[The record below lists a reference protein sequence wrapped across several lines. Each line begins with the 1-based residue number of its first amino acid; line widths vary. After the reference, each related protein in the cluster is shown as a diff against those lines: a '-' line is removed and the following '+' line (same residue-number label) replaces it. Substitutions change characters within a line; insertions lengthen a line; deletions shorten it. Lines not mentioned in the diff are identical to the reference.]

1 MYAKIRAVV
10 RSHTPDILA
19 PAFAG
24 AENYL
29 RRLVAWGHV
38 IVHVRGAAPRDVWT
52 LWRSILAAPI
62 TSLAQL
68 RKWREPYLMAD
79 AEVVSHGLGRFSVRA
94 HSDDLGHVLAFSRE
108 RVLFDTLR
116 DSVGPGDIVLDAGA
130 NIGVITIMLARCV
143 GPTGRVIAVEMMP
156 DTAARLRR
164 HIAMNG
170 IGNVEVVEK
179 ALSSEP
185 DQTVTASVPR
195 GFFGQASIV
204 HGAAST
210 DTATVSVQTTTIDA
224 IVGGVPSIALM
235 KMDLE
240 GAEAQALLGAK
251 RSLEKIRAI
260 VFESWSGG
268 DNLGGVL
275 CEKGFSISL
284 IDGRNFLARRDKS

>member
-19 PAFAG
+19 PEFAG

-29 RRLVAWGHV
+29 RRLKAWGHV
-38 IVHVRGAAPRDVWT
+38 IWYVRGAAPRDVWT

-79 AEVVSHGLGRFSVRA
+79 AEVLLRGLGRFTVRA
-94 HSDDLGHVLAFSRE
+94 YSDDLGHVLAFSRE
-108 RVLFDTLR
+108 RVLFNTLR
-116 DSVGPGDIVLDAGA
+116 DSVGPGDVVLDAGA
-130 NIGVITIMLARCV
+130 NIGVITMVLARCV

-170 IGNVEVVEK
+170 LENVEVIEK
-179 ALSSEP
+179 ALSSESNRSVMA
-185 DQTVTASVPR
+185 TVPR

-204 HGAAST
+204 RNGGPSDGAS
-210 DTATVSVQTTTIDA
+210 VSVQTTTIDA
-224 IVGGVPSIALM
+224 LTVDIPSIALM

-240 GAEAQALLGAK
+240 GAEPQALLGAE
-251 RSLEKIRAI
+251 RSLEKIRSI

-268 DNLGGVL
+268 ENLNGTL
-275 CEKGFSISL
+275 SEKGFLIST
-284 IDGRNFLARRDKS
+284 IDGRNLLARRSKI